1 MHLHLV
7 RQRWPARH
15 PQRMQ
20 LYSMNTPNGIK
31 VALALEEMHLPY
43 EPHTV
48 NILKGDQH
56 DEAFKVLNPNG
67 KIPALLDPQGPD
79 DHPITLMESCA
90 ILRYLAEK
98 SGEYIPLD
106 RAGKSACEQ
115 WLFFQAGH
123 IGPMFGQFGHFFVYA
138 ADQCD
143 HPYPLRRY
151 TDETRRLL
159 DVLEQH
165 LARHEYML
173 GESYS
178 IADMSICPWVAC
190 LADTYHAS
198 EHLGLAEFSRVGQWL
213 AQCTSRPAYVRAREV
228 CKPEE

>member
-7 RQRWPARH
+7 RQRWPAQY
-15 PQRMQ
+15 PDRMQ

-31 VALALEEMHLPY
+31 VALALEEMHLRY

-48 NILKGDQH
+48 NILRGDQH
-56 DEAFKVLNPNG
+56 SEAFAVLNPNG
-67 KIPALLDPQGPD
+67 KIPALLDPHGPD

-98 SGEYIPLD
+98 SGNFTPLD

-115 WLFFQAGH
+115 WLFFEAAH
-123 IGPMFGQFGHFFVYA
+123 IGPMFGQFGHFYVYA

-159 DVLEQH
+159 GVLEQH
-165 LARHEYML
+165 LQRHEFML

-178 IADMSICPWVAC
+178 IADMSICPWVEC
-190 LADTYHAS
+190 LSVTYRAS
-198 EHLGLAEFSRVGQWL
+198 EHLGLAEFSRVAHWL
-213 AQCTSRPAYVRAREV
+213 EQCTSRPAYTRAREV
-228 CKPEE
+228 CKPQS